1 MFPDHAR
8 AVAYLALTEARATP
22 PCPDT
27 PAARAAWREQL
38 RETHRHY
45 LTGPPVVAVGTDTLD
60 AIRRA
65 VASGA
70 HPGDEHQDAAV
81 ILNDVLHGCAS
92 RFVRTPYGIVW
103 IDLNA

>member
-1 MFPDHAR
+1 MFPDRAR
-8 AVAYLALTEARATP
+8 AVAYLALAEARATP

-27 PAARAAWREQL
+27 PEARAAWREQL

-45 LTGPPVVAVGTDTLD
+45 LTGPQIVAVGTDALD

-70 HPGDEHQDAAV
+70 HPGDEHQDAA
-81 ILNDVLHGCAS
+81 ILDTVVHGCAS
-92 RFVRTPYGIVW
+92 RFVRTPYGLVW
-103 IDLNA
+103 IDLGA